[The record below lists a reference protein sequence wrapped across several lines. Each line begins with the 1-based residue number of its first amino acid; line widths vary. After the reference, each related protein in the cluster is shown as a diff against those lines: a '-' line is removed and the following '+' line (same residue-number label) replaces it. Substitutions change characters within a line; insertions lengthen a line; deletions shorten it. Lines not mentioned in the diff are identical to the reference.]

1 MFGQK
6 MDVGSATP
14 GGVSVSGIRR
24 TIALALTTTGAP
36 TLDLELYLA
45 FTFAKALLI
54 GGNQRPCT
62 LDFCIACGK
71 FLTISLAN

>member
-36 TLDLELYLA
+36 TLEPWNS
-45 FTFAKALLI
+45 TSPLLSL
-54 GGNQRPCT
+54 RPC
-62 LDFCIACGK
+62 
-71 FLTISLAN
+71 S